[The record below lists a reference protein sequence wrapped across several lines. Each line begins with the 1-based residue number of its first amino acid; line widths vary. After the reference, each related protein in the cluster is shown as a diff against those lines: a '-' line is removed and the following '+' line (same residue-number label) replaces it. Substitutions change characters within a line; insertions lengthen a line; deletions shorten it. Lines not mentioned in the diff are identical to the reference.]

1 MDTSDEADNGEP
13 VTTGVANFNFMVNPN
28 PTCFTDTGPGPL
40 SREAHF
46 RRERKNCRRTGR

>member
-13 VTTGVANFNFMVNPN
+13 VTTGVANFNLMVNPN
-28 PTCFTDTGPGPL
+28 PTCFTDTGPGL

-46 RRERKNCRRTGR
+46 AEREKTVEE